1 MKKIFSGIIVIW
13 GENKL
18 LILLSISSDLLLSKG
33 RFMLAQNH
41 LKMIIKHEDKRDE
54 GGRRTI

>member
-1 MKKIFSGIIVIW
+1 M
-13 GENKL
+13 
-18 LILLSISSDLLLSKG
+18 ILLSISSDLLLSKG